1 MTDRVVK
8 TFDLIPM
15 QHSLPKT
22 TPVQSRT
29 SATVHHQHILP
40 SRESDVIA
48 QSQNIAREAINSQL
62 NPILQGITEMLSS
75 LQMDNQNIKKT
86 LNVQQTQIQ
95 DIRNI
100 AKTQNHPSDIPQR
113 PDALKQNTSVF
124 NQNNQPTMHIMD
136 DTRIN
141 HPHVHV
147 HNVTRSQEVPS
158 QNSINQIFNSPSRLS
173 LTNQDNQISTRL
185 QQGKAFKQALND
197 SSHKFNGIDA
207 AEYAAWK
214 KDLQSEIADLLL
226 TANQE
231 LQILES
237 RTDLEPL
244 QIIKNVRYVKND
256 ISAEFALTM
265 AWKNLDK
272 RYQTKQSPSQQ
283 LVSKLTR
290 GPKVHFNDTS
300 SLYDLAMHCQS
311 AVAIRSR
318 PSNSL
323 IILDD
328 PSTLDFVVNRLD
340 EQLYAQ
346 WLLHSQVLEVPTFEH
361 FADWATKWADLSHRH
376 SCEAYNST
384 ESKINRKVSTN
395 TQIPPQNNSKSSQ
408 RNSLNG
414 SKEYRDTVR
423 RSRNSSPIN
432 TINQQSQQPRPR
444 EKPLALPARSPRS
457 TTPSTP
463 EVMCAWCTTNNMAH
477 NHTTPDCNLIKNA
490 NAIDQWQ
497 ALYKHRVCDRCLLPG
512 HRWRDC
518 TKNNP
523 QCPECMTFH
532 HPNIACRPLERISQT
547 TYPNGQ

>member
-1 MTDRVVK
+1 
-8 TFDLIPM
+8 
-15 QHSLPKT
+15 
-22 TPVQSRT
+22 
-29 SATVHHQHILP
+29 
-40 SRESDVIA
+40 
-48 QSQNIAREAINSQL
+48 
-62 NPILQGITEMLSS
+62 
-75 LQMDNQNIKKT
+75 
-86 LNVQQTQIQ
+86 
-95 DIRNI
+95 
-100 AKTQNHPSDIPQR
+100 
-113 PDALKQNTSVF
+113 
-124 NQNNQPTMHIMD
+124 
-136 DTRIN
+136 
-141 HPHVHV
+141 
-147 HNVTRSQEVPS
+147 
-158 QNSINQIFNSPSRLS
+158 
-173 LTNQDNQISTRL
+173 
-185 QQGKAFKQALND
+185 
-197 SSHKFNGIDA
+197 
-207 AEYAAWK
+207 
-214 KDLQSEIADLLL
+214 
-226 TANQE
+226 
-231 LQILES
+231 
-237 RTDLEPL
+237 
-244 QIIKNVRYVKND
+244 
-256 ISAEFALTM
+256 M

-384 ESKINRKVSTN
+384 ESKINKKVSTN

-497 ALYKHRVCDRCLLPG
+497 ALYKHRVCDRCFQPG
-512 HRWRDC
+512 HGWREC
-518 TKNNP
+518 TKHNP
-523 QCPECMTFH
+523 QCQDCMTFH
-532 HPNIACRPLERISQT
+532 HPNIACRPQERISQS
-547 TYPNGQ
+547 TYPNAQ

>member
-1 MTDRVVK
+1 M
-8 TFDLIPM
+8 
-15 QHSLPKT
+15 
-22 TPVQSRT
+22 
-29 SATVHHQHILP
+29 
-40 SRESDVIA
+40 A
-48 QSQNIAREAINSQL
+48 QSQNIAREAINTQIT
-62 NPILQGITEMLSS
+62 PILQGITEMLSS
-75 LQMDNQNIKKT
+75 LQMDNQDIKNT
-86 LNVQQTQIQ
+86 LNVQQNQIH

-100 AKTQNHPSDIPQR
+100 ATTQNDPSDIPQR
-113 PDALKQNTSVF
+113 PDALKQNTSRRISK
-124 NQNNQPTMHIMD
+124 NNINSNINLAEFQPQRSSFEAFDRPAVHIMD
-136 DTRIN
+136 DAHMN
-141 HPHVHV
+141 HPHEHV
-147 HNVTRSQEVPS
+147 HNVTRNQEDPS
-158 QNSINQIFNSPSRLS
+158 QTSIHQIFNSPSRIS
-173 LTNQDNQISTRL
+173 LANQDNLITTRL
-185 QQGKAFKQALND
+185 HQSKAFKQALND
-197 SSHKFNGIDA
+197 PSHKFDGKDA

-214 KDLQSEIADLLL
+214 RNLKSEIADLLL
-226 TANQE
+226 TSIQE

-300 SLYDLAMHCQS
+300 SLYELAMHCQS

-328 PSTLDFVVNRLD
+328 PSTLDFVVKRLD

-346 WLLHSQVLEVPTFEH
+346 WLLHSQVLEVPTFEQ

-376 SCEAYNST
+376 SCDTYIPT
-384 ESKINRKVSTN
+384 ESKINRRASSN
-395 TQIPPQNNSKSSQ
+395 AQIPTQNDSKSSQ
-408 RNSLNG
+408 RNSSNG

-423 RSRNSSPIN
+423 RSRNSSPIS
-432 TINQQSQQPRPR
+432 TINQQSQQPRPG
-444 EKPLALPARSPRS
+444 EKLFALPARSTRS
-457 TTPSTP
+457 RTPSTP

-523 QCPECMTFH
+523 QCLECMTFH
-532 HPNIACRPLERISQT
+532 HPNIACRPQERISRT
-547 TYPNGQ
+547 TYPNGE